1 MSRGIKEKFEIEQI
15 SKIGGGARGFESAS
29 AYSTSSID
37 WQQFHNFLLQRMNEK
52 TAEDRLMYAKRCAS
66 ILVDGSKAQ
75 SLLQLKPDKRIHCMK
90 AISCLARYTGQ
101 YDRWHQLRQSYNLT
115 WSTGTE
121 KIDAFTRFLD
131 SSKTLETMIE
141 WLRQAMRAL
150 PKTYSDFF
158 LFCTLTGLRCSE
170 ALASVKLIKNPETFK
185 IYYSADQQMLQHFA
199 FPDIFIRR
207 TKAAYISLVN
217 KEILGIVQNLPQQ
230 TPTYN
235 GLKLIC
241 RRRSLSM
248 RIKYCR
254 KIYSSWLRQSGGIE
268 SEIIDMLSGRVGKN
282 IFLRHYYTPSLNYRA
297 KVLDSIQELHKA
309 LDV

>member
-52 TAEDRLMYAKRCAS
+52 TAEDRLMYARRCAS

-121 KIDAFTRFLD
+121 KIDAFTRFFD

-207 TKAAYISLVN
+207 TKAAYI
-217 KEILGIVQNLPQQ
+217 
-230 TPTYN
+230 
-235 GLKLIC
+235 
-241 RRRSLSM
+241 
-248 RIKYCR
+248 
-254 KIYSSWLRQSGGIE
+254 
-268 SEIIDMLSGRVGKN
+268 
-282 IFLRHYYTPSLNYRA
+282 FLRHYYTPSLNYRA